1 MKVLKQARI
10 RFSVGKYNEELV
22 CNVVPMLEF
31 HLLLRRP
38 WQFDIDVV
46 HQGRSNKY
54 TFVIE
59 GKKYELAPFAPYQVS
74 EQYLVMKEASGKNK
88 NYRGKRSTIVQKEE
102 STLA

>member
-38 WQFDIDVV
+38 WQFDRDVV
-46 HQGRSNKY
+46 HQGRSKKY

-59 GKKYELAPFAPYQVS
+59 GKKSLHIKSV
-74 EQYLVMKEASGKNK
+74 
-88 NYRGKRSTIVQKEE
+88 RTIW
-102 STLA
+102 L